1 MHGHVNVKWV
11 FYFEYKYAS
20 STTIIKYFE
29 VLSNFG
35 VAN

>member
-1 MHGHVNVKWV
+1 MHCHMNVKLV

-20 STTIIKYFE
+20 STPIIKYFE